1 MKWLIFSPVIFST
14 VRQVQPGSRLSW
26 PRLVLKRTPCSP
38 GMFFVEPSFCF
49 VGQLGMSVIMSRGM
63 LIAVAFVRSLEMCIR
78 IVVSA
83 CPTLPAS
90 P

>member
-1 MKWLIFSPVIFST
+1 MDRPVIFST
-14 VRQVQPGSRLSW
+14 VRQVQPGSRSSW
-26 PRLVLKRTPCSP
+26 PRLVLKRTLCCP
-38 GMFFVEPSFCF
+38 GMVRVAPSFF
-49 VGQLGMSVIMSRGM
+49 VGQSGMSVIMSRGM
-63 LIAVAFVRSLEMCIR
+63 LRAVALERSLEMCIR